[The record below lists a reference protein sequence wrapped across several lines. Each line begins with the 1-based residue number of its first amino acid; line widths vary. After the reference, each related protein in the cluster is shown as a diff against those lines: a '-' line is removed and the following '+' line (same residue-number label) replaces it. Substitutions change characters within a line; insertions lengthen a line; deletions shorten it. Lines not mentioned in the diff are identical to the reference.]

1 MTKAKKPHLHV
12 YAATDPGLTGKINED
27 RFLITSFKPEP
38 MGKSQSTLMVLCDG
52 VGGHRAGDVAAEMG
66 VSLITQKILGGDA
79 RQPIQAIET
88 AVVETNDAIYQAST
102 AEKDRRGMGT
112 TLALAW
118 VIDYR
123 LYTANLGDTRIYL
136 WRENYLVQ
144 LTTDHTWVQE
154 ALDAGLI
161 SEKTTNAHHAN
172 AHVIRRYLGSKK
184 RPQPDFRLWFFDKEK
199 DTDALKNQG
208 LRLKPGDILLL
219 CSDGLTD
226 LVADEEIQG
235 VLEATPIESA
245 PEKLIEMA
253 NQRAGHDNITVI
265 CAEVPGKQVGL
276 QKKKGFRRFT
286 IGCLS
291 FLVFLSL
298 LLTAIFFSLRW
309 RNQNLDLEDTPQPEI
324 TFTLPGVS
332 TTRVETRTL
341 IATQSPT
348 STAERQTPRPT
359 LSPWPTN
366 TP

>member
-1 MTKAKKPHLHV
+1 MTKAKKPHLDV

-118 VIDYR
+118 VIETR

-265 CAEVPGKQVGL
+265 CAEVSGKQVGL

-298 LLTAIFFSLRW
+298 LATGIFFGLRW
-309 RNQNLDLEDTPQPEI
+309 RNQNLWLEDTPQPEI
-324 TFTLPGVS
+324 TLTLPGVS
-332 TTRVETRTL
+332 TTRAETQSPS
-341 IATQSPT
+341 ATQSPT
-348 STAERQTPRPT
+348 STLERQTPRPT
-359 LSPWPTN
+359 LTPWPTN